1 MTRGPI
7 IMYAVAAIAGAGG
20 VGVLLAPG
28 KSEGATYAK
37 RIGATM
43 LLALALILAV
53 FATALTSWGAGA

>member
-1 MTRGPI
+1 MTHGPI
-7 IMYAVAAIAGAGG
+7 IMYAVAALAGAGG
-20 VGVLLAPG
+20 IAVLFAPG

-53 FATALTSWGAGA
+53 FATALVSWSAA

>member
-7 IMYAVAAIAGAGG
+7 IMYAVAAVAGLGAIAT
-20 VGVLLAPG
+20 LFAPG
-28 KSEGATYAK
+28 KSEGAMYAR

-53 FATALTSWGAGA
+53 FATAMASWGAAT